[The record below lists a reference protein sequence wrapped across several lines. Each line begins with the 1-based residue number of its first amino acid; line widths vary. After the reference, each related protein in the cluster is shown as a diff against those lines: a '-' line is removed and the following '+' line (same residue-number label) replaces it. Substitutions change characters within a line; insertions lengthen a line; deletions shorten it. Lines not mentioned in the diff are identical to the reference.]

1 MIVAC
6 SDCDIHDPRC
16 HVRSIS
22 AALDS
27 ADTSRLM
34 VTQIVTKRVIV
45 RMMMLL
51 WWFVAPHQD
60 STCETLNFPCEYKM
74 VLALMTSW
82 CSLRKQMT
90 TQGGVPLQA
99 AEPGKSFVA
108 SRSWTH
114 MNTLCWGACKTFAQG
129 MHQGNW
135 SILHAEARRPQ
146 KFARFL
152 SFLAYSTFLE
162 LHILSGMSPTAVW
175 NCVEAWK
182 IGLMANMLASASRS
196 LQRSKMESTKFHV
209 NNMNYYCTALF
220 CRRAKNGC
228 TDRIFQSGNSGVEIE
243 SLSHTCRIYM
253 RKSKIE
259 NPLFRQRSWIVQLLG
274 QQWKS
279 ELPATQSTH
288 LSLTVV

>member
-1 MIVAC
+1 
-6 SDCDIHDPRC
+6 
-16 HVRSIS
+16 
-22 AALDS
+22 
-27 ADTSRLM
+27 
-34 VTQIVTKRVIV
+34 
-45 RMMMLL
+45 
-51 WWFVAPHQD
+51 
-60 STCETLNFPCEYKM
+60 
-74 VLALMTSW
+74 
-82 CSLRKQMT
+82 
-90 TQGGVPLQA
+90 
-99 AEPGKSFVA
+99 
-108 SRSWTH
+108 
-114 MNTLCWGACKTFAQG
+114 

-259 NPLFRQRSWIVQLLG
+259 NPLFRQRS
-274 QQWKS
+274 
-279 ELPATQSTH
+279 
-288 LSLTVV
+288 